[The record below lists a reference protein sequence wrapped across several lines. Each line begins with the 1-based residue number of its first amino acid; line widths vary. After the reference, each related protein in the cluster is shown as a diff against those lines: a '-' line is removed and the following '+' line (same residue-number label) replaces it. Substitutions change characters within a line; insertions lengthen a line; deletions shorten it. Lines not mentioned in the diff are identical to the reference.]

1 MSTEIVDFEDS
12 AELML
17 EVPGDL
23 RVFQCCSVKHL
34 KDRNASDVNQVIVAV
49 IERYQQVAFQRNY
62 SKFQLRK
69 QIN

>member
-17 EVPGDL
+17 EVPGD
-23 RVFQCCSVKHL
+23 VFQCCSVKHL

-62 SKFQLRK
+62 SKFQL
-69 QIN
+69 